1 MIYWNITIITYLFLN
16 GDVPVRYV
24 KSPVGSRP
32 SCPPRHPEVKRALL
46 LRSLDV
52 QPYKHGLGARARA
65 RWRRRF
71 NGSFLS
77 STDWF
82 KGKFTGNPIFNEK
95 SMVSCRLQ
103 PIQWSVELVKPI
115 LSNTGVW
122 HYNNMMW
129 WFWLSRLYQPS
140 IFLTKFW
147 VLTPIVWYIRE
158 WGVSGRQ
165 TIELFANIHT
175 TVKSISVEKAKE
187 RTIKLV
193 SVQRYK
199 VCEFYV
205 AEFWPLDVDR
215 HKWKVLKLHKCLVVS
230 TLLQNNMSVCVY
242 ECRYV
247 FLSPILLSLYIY
259 MCVCVNDL
267 LGNTISKIGW
277 TWKSHIQFFPSW
289 NHPVAFRATS
299 GLGMTPA
306 FIFKDQ
312 RTWPG
317 P

>member
-1 MIYWNITIITYLFLN
+1 MVMCQFATLN
-16 GDVPVRYV
+16 HQWDLDPVA
-24 KSPVGSRP
+24 RP
-32 SCPPRHPEVKRALL
+32 GT
-46 LRSLDV
+46 LRSSV
-52 QPYKHGLGARARA
+52 HFCSARWMCSPINTASEPERA

-147 VLTPIVWYIRE
+147 VLTPIVWYIRG

-175 TVKSISVEKAKE
+175 TVKSSSVEKAKE

-215 HKWKVLKLHKCLVVS
+215 HKWKVLKHHKCLVVS

-259 MCVCVNDL
+259 VCVCQWFVGKHHLQNWL
-267 LGNTISKIGW
+267 NMKI
-277 TWKSHIQFFPSW
+277 TYPVLSQLKS
-289 NHPVAFRATS
+289 
-299 GLGMTPA
+299 
-306 FIFKDQ
+306 
-312 RTWPG
+312 PG
-317 P
+317 GFQGDVGPWHDSSFHL